1 MKPVEIKPDIHWV
14 GAIDWAIRDFH
25 GYQTPRGTTYNNY
38 LIIDQEPVLVDTVK
52 YNFSEITIKNIR
64 QLIDPSMIK
73 HVVINHIEND
83 HATALDK
90 IMELCPKAKI
100 YITQKGKEGLER
112 FFDLSK
118 WEIVVVKTGHTLN
131 SGKKT
136 LMFIETPMMHWP
148 DSMITYV
155 KEDKLLISQD
165 AFGQHLASTE
175 RFDDEFVEN
184 NNEWLLEDAIWD
196 YYANILMPFGFI
208 IKPKIEELQKMGVE
222 IDMIAPDHGI
232 IWRKHVNKV
241 INMYLDM
248 ANGKADEKVLIVYDT
263 MWNSTEHMTYS
274 IAQGVRSEGIDC
286 KVLKLR
292 ATPLSIV
299 ITEFWKSRGTLVGAP
314 TLNNLAFPP
323 VMQFMD
329 YLRGLRPK
337 NRIMGAFGSYGW
349 AGGAVKEINEVI
361 KKIGLELF
369 EPGIEVKYRPSIQD
383 EERCFE
389 FGKAFARKVREY
401 QQNFISR

>member
-1 MKPVEIKPDIHWV
+1 MKPIEIKPNIYWV

-38 LIIDQEPVLVDTVK
+38 LILDAEPVLVDAVK
-52 YNFSEITIKNIR
+52 NNFSEITLKNIK
-64 QLIDPSMIK
+64 QLINPSEIK
-73 HVVINHIEND
+73 HIVINHIEND

-90 IMELCPKAKI
+90 VMELCPKAKI
-100 YITQKGKEGLER
+100 YLTQKGKEGLER

-118 WEIVVVKTGHTLN
+118 WEVVVVKTGHTLI

-136 LMFIETPMMHWP
+136 IMFIETPMMHWP
-148 DSMITYV
+148 DSMFTYV
-155 KEDKLLISQD
+155 KEDRLLISQD
-165 AFGQHLASTE
+165 AFGQHLASTQ
-175 RFDDEFVEN
+175 RFDDEFIDN
-184 NNEWLLEDAIWD
+184 NNEWLLEDAVWD

-208 IKPKIEELQKMGVE
+208 IKSKIEELIKMGIE
-222 IDMIAPDHGI
+222 IDMIAPDHGV
-232 IWRKHVNKV
+232 IWRKYPDKV
-241 INMYLDM
+241 IKLYLDM
-248 ANGKADEKVLIVYDT
+248 ANGKAEEKVTIIYDT

-274 IAQGVRSEGIDC
+274 IAQGVRSEGLNC

-323 VMQFMD
+323 VMQFLD

-349 AGGAVKEINEVI
+349 GGGAVKEINEVI
-361 KKIGLELF
+361 RKMGIELF
-369 EPGIEVKYRPSIQD
+369 EPGVEVKYRPSIED
-383 EERCFE
+383 EERCYQ
-389 FGKAFARKVREY
+389 FGKEFARRVREY
-401 QQNFISR
+401 HKNFTSD